1 MGHRQGGAVGG
12 GVTWQHP
19 PRSQGEG
26 GVQYRSVGL
35 DPEAEVLVLPFWF
48 RGYANEVQ
56 DMSCSHSRSSGLL
69 PTGYYNRV
77 KGNYDSGGPGPM
89 TRYLVWFSAR
99 MRNWA
104 FKFTC
109 RTHNV

>member
-12 GVTWQHP
+12 GVTWQHQ

-56 DMSCSHSRSSGLL
+56 DM
-69 PTGYYNRV
+69 
-77 KGNYDSGGPGPM
+77 
-89 TRYLVWFSAR
+89 
-99 MRNWA
+99 
-104 FKFTC
+104 
-109 RTHNV
+109 